1 MFYLN
6 KLAFAV
12 ACKHQMTKNKDK
24 LRILSIETSCDET
37 AVSIIDAEGGV
48 DTPVFKVLGNAL
60 YSQIDL
66 HAEYGGVFPMLAKR
80 EHGKNLVPLLDQAVD
95 IALKSADITD
105 STAQSTESQNSFT
118 NLTEQTT
125 LITSILEKEQGLSE
139 TLLKYLEEN
148 INKLSSLNIDYI
160 AVTKG
165 PGLEPALW
173 VGISFAKALSIAVQK
188 PLIPINHMEGH
199 IVSVLTDDT
208 LNGAPSDS
216 VEHRVNFPALALL
229 ISGGHTELVECKN
242 WNEYKI
248 IGHTVDDAIGEA
260 FDKVAR
266 LIGIPYPGGP
276 VISKL
281 AKESR
286 DQDTTAEYERTHGNR
301 PWSLPRPMIHSKD
314 LNFSFSGIKTAVLY
328 AVREKTAQ
336 SKGAELSDTDKKTL
350 AEEFENAVTEVIIK
364 KTERAIEQTHSET
377 LIVGGGVIANTYIR
391 NELKKMISEKFSHV
405 SLLIPTL
412 DMTTDNSVMI
422 GVAGYLKAISKP
434 ENIILP
440 GDIEKLTALG
450 AKGSLG
456 LEE

>member
-1 MFYLN
+1 MSWSDASPTMHH
-6 KLAFAV
+6 KEM
-12 ACKHQMTKNKDK
+12 KEK

-48 DTPVFKVLGNAL
+48 DTPIFKVLGNAL

-80 EHGKNLVPLLDQAVD
+80 EHGKNLVPLLDQAVEM
-95 IALKSADITD
+95 ALKSAGVID
-105 STAQSTESQNSFT
+105 SSANSTGI
-118 NLTEQTT
+118 TEQTDI
-125 LITSILEKEQGLSE
+125 ITNILEKEQGLSE

-173 VGISFAKALSIAVQK
+173 VGISFAKALAIAMQK

-199 IVSVLTDDT
+199 IVSVLTDNT
-208 LNGAPSDS
+208 LNSAPSDAA
-216 VEHRVNFPALALL
+216 EPKVNFPALALL

-286 DQDTTAEYERTHGNR
+286 DQCATAEYEISHGNK
-301 PWSLPRPMIHSKD
+301 PWTLPRPMIHSKD

-336 SKGAELSDTDKKTL
+336 SQDSELSDIDKKTL

-364 KTERAIEQTHSET
+364 KTEKALEQTHAET
-377 LIVGGGVIANTYIR
+377 LIIGGGVIANTYIR
-391 NELKKMISEKFSHV
+391 NELKKMIAEKFSHV

-422 GVAGYLKAISKP
+422 GIAGYLKAISKP
-434 ENIILP
+434 ENTIAYHDL
-440 GDIEKLTALG
+440 EELNALG
-450 AKGSLG
+450 AKGGLG
-456 LEE
+456 LED